1 MADRRGASR
10 GRAPA
15 WGEML
20 TERQIRA
27 IHGFMVPGFTRESI
41 RKAAGWQSPNGLNI
55 ALKCPAFRRALDR
68 ARREQAERVQINADR
83 LVLELWRIALANIT
97 DVVGGGEDG
106 ISIRSLD
113 SLPPQVKAAVAEV
126 TQRDTADGRQ
136 IRVKMAPKLQAIEAL
151 LKHLGAAGPDR
162 LELSGPDGGPV
173 RVDTVSG
180 LSTDELV
187 EIIKGVA
194 DDALDEGGT

>member
-1 MADRRGASR
+1 MADGRKTNR

-27 IHGFMVPGFTRESI
+27 VNAFMVPGFTRESI
-41 RKAAGWQSPNGLNI
+41 RKAAGWRSHNGLRVALQSP
-55 ALKCPAFRRALDR
+55 AFVRALDR

-83 LVLELWRIALANIT
+83 LVLELWRISLANIT
-97 DVVGGGEDG
+97 DVVTGDDGG
-106 ISIRSLD
+106 ISIRDLD
-113 SLPPQVKAAVAEV
+113 ALPPQIKAAIAEI
-126 TQRDTADGRQ
+126 TQRDTSDGRQ
-136 IRVKMAPKLQAIEAL
+136 IRVKMASKLQAIEAL
-151 LKHLGAAGPDR
+151 LKHLGAAGSER

-194 DDALDEGGT
+194 DDALDEGGD